1 MDSRQFDY
9 IRFPLHFI
17 RDMLRDKDAGIRKM
31 LLYGYCLVAER
42 MDIDQYNAYR
52 QVVYCF
58 YRYVQINACNPD
70 YSQRPKDNRAI
81 LPNYILR
88 EITNMVDCAQIDIN
102 EDYFGW
108 DGNGQIDIDCEVQQL
123 IEHGKK
129 VPDFER
135 MVMEFHR
142 LRNAAELFSIT
153 ITNIDAAIA
162 EYRKYRSD
170 NAKHTRWVSIKIGLL
185 FEYLSQSKSEYQVML
200 LAAYMGVKAII
211 GNKPYARTT
220 KSYILA
226 NMFGCMNEAELQT
239 LLCSTGNETLAV
251 LHKKYSTR
259 KMFDKLNRELQ
270 EKGFVPEWLPHG
282 KAGTF
287 VSTKLRHKV
296 FLREVK
302 KEFDGRKSNANKIG
316 VTAKEYRKYSMMELN
331 EIRNNAT

>member
-1 MDSRQFDY
+1 MDSKQFGY

-17 RDMLRDKDAGIRKM
+17 RDMLVDKDVGIRKM

-42 MDIDQYNAYR
+42 MDVDDYNAYR

-58 YRYVQINACNPD
+58 YRYAQINACNPD
-70 YSQRPKDNRAI
+70 YSQLPKDPRAI
-81 LPNYILR
+81 LPNYILN
-88 EITNMVDCAQIDIN
+88 EITDMVYCGQLDVN

-108 DGNGQIDIDCEVQQL
+108 DGNGEIDIDHEVQQL

-129 VPDFER
+129 VPDFDR
-135 MVMEFHR
+135 MVLEFHR
-142 LRNAAELFSIT
+142 LRNTAELFSIT

-162 EYRKYRSD
+162 EYRKYCGED
-170 NAKHTRWVSIKIGLL
+170 AKHTRWVSIKIGLL

-200 LAAYMGVKAII
+200 LAAYMAVKAII

-220 KSYILA
+220 HSYILA
-226 NMFGCMNEAELQT
+226 NMFGCMNEVELQT
-239 LLCSTGNETLAV
+239 LLVTTGNETLAE

-259 KMFDKLNRELQ
+259 KMFDKLNQELQ
-270 EKGFVPEWLPHG
+270 ESGFVPEWLPNG

-287 VSTKLRHKV
+287 VSTKLSHKV

-302 KEFDGRKSNANKIG
+302 KELDGRKSNATKIG
-316 VTAKEYRKYSMMELN
+316 VTAKEYRKASMMELN